1 MVANLSSLK
10 RRFIMDKV
18 YSNKKNCSGC
28 SACYN
33 ACHTKAINMKPDEEG
48 FLYPTID
55 QRLCIDCH
63 KCINICPLVCSG
75 NYKET
80 TVPEFLVAKHKSEE
94 VLMKSTSGGAFT
106 ALSDAILREGGVVY
120 GVDYDDE
127 FHVLHKRAE
136 TFEDR
141 NRMRISKYVQSNIS
155 NIFQQIKKD
164 LINKRKVLFT
174 GTPCQ
179 TAGLR
184 GYMGNS
190 PLTENLYVCD
200 VICHSIPS
208 PLVWEDYKKLLQ
220 KEHGGKLTSIQ
231 FRSKII
237 DWSRE
242 NSNKTFLFTTSN
254 SEDIHNDDRFY
265 KLFFGKK
272 TIMRPSCEQCRF
284 TDIHRASDITIAD
297 YWGIEKYAPEW
308 MDKRGV
314 SVVLIN
320 TKKGAELF
328 KECSEELK
336 YEKRPKEE
344 SLTEQQRLSEPIKF
358 PESRKKFWEDY
369 RKYGFQYI
377 IEQLTK

>member
-1 MVANLSSLK
+1 ME
-10 RRFIMDKV
+10 KV
-18 YSNKKNCSGC
+18 YLKKSDCCGC
-28 SACYN
+28 TLCYN
-33 ACHTKAINMKPDEEG
+33 TCPTHAIHMEPDEEG
-48 FLYPTID
+48 FLYPVID
-55 QRLCIDCH
+55 QALCVDCNS
-63 KCINICPLVCSG
+63 CVNVCPLIYEG
-75 NYKET
+75 NYKEKAI
-80 TVPEFLVAKHKSEE
+80 PEFLVAKHKSEE
-94 VLMKSTSGGAFT
+94 VLMNSTSGGAFT
-106 ALSDAILREGGVVY
+106 ALSDAILKEGGVVY

-127 FHVLHKRAE
+127 FRVLHKRAE
-136 TFEDR
+136 TFEGR
-141 NRMRISKYVQSNIS
+141 NRMRISKYVQSNLGD
-155 NIFQQIKKD
+155 IFQQIKKD
-164 LINKRKVLFT
+164 LMDKRKVLFT

-179 TAGLR
+179 AAGLR

-200 VICHSIPS
+200 LICHSIPS
-208 PLVWEDYKKLLQ
+208 PLVWEDYKKLLE
-220 KEHGGKLTSIQ
+220 KEYGGKLTSIQ

-254 SEDIHNDDRFY
+254 SQETHNDERFY

-308 MDKRGV
+308 MDAKGV
-314 SVVLIN
+314 SVILIN
-320 TKKGAELF
+320 NSKGTELLKK
-328 KECSEELK
+328 CNEELK

-344 SLTEQQRLSEPIKF
+344 SLAEQQRLSEPVQF
-358 PESRKKFWEDY
+358 PDDRSKFWDDY
-369 RKYGFQYI
+369 KKHGFEYI